1 MLSTYSNL
9 CHTSIQLISQSISIA
24 GNNALLTLDF
34 LSLLLSKVNPTQ
46 ASMTLSQQLREMVGI
61 GTVGADKLDD
71 SNITEERIKD
81 QESTAV
87 GRTLMEI
94 NKNRD
99 AAEEASTFLQRELAA
114 EGKYWEEV
122 MAVQK
127 SGWSICRVPTERHSL
142 GVRFGFSEGRI
153 PSRIDLFSY

>member
-1 MLSTYSNL
+1 M
-9 CHTSIQLISQSISIA
+9 QSISIA

-87 GRTLMEI
+87 GRTLMEV

-99 AAEEASTFLQRELAA
+99 AAEKASTFLQRELAA

-127 SGWSICRVPTERHSL
+127 GGWSICKVPTERHSL
-142 GVRFGFSEGRI
+142 GVRFGFSEGGI
-153 PSRIDLFSY
+153 P